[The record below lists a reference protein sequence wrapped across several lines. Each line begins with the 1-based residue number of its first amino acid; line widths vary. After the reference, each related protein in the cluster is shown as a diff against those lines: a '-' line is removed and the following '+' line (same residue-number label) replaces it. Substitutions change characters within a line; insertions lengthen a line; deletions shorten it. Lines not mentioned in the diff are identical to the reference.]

1 MIKKILKII
10 FIIFNLQ
17 IFVVVPLFSNTEI
30 EIKVIIENEIVTNLD
45 ILKEKEY
52 IKILNPNLENLN
64 ESQIYLIAK
73 NNLTNE
79 IIKKK
84 EIKKFFDYNKENTL
98 IDKVYNNLLKQ
109 IGFQNNDEFENI
121 LLKKK
126 IYTPQEI
133 KEKLKIEIYWND
145 LIFLK
150 YRNQI
155 IINENELKQ
164 KINTLNDDFKKEYN
178 LSEIVFQKKQDLSL
192 DKQITNIKDSI
203 NTIGFNN
210 TANIYSISNSS
221 KFGGNVG
228 WINEKSL
235 SKTIIEKIKNLK
247 KGDVTEVIQIS
258 NNYLFIKIEDIKII
272 NVEIDKELELKKMIE
287 FEKNEQLNRF
297 SNIYFN
303 KTKMNFSIDEK

>member
-84 EIKKFFDYNKENTL
+84 EIKKFFDYNKENPL